1 MTVRVVTAPQ
11 AAARDAAAIG
21 AGVPSRRL
29 MQTAGEAAAAVIMR
43 RLSDRLPRGALVFTG
58 PGNNGGDGWVVAR
71 VLASHGVRVAVREV
85 VESRTD
91 DARAERETALDT
103 VSRDES
109 SGGEGIVIDALLGT
123 GSRGAPKG
131 EIGAAVDQINALSAG
146 GSAVVALDVPTGL
159 DASTGEATR
168 AVRADLTITFGTI
181 KRGHVVARARCGA
194 IVVVDIGLGSW
205 AELEDG
211 APHLID
217 AGWVAERV
225 PAIPAEA
232 HKGVRRRIA
241 IAGGAQGMAGATILA
256 ARAAMRSGVGMVR
269 LVVSTPS
276 LAPVQA
282 AAVEATATTWPM
294 SDAMITSEIGD
305 YADAVLIGPGLGHG
319 ADGKDFLERLL
330 AVYEGP
336 VVLDADAL
344 NAFAGDVPRLARL
357 LRGRPG
363 IITPHVAEF
372 ARLVDATIDEVLAQ
386 RFDIG
391 RELARALN
399 AVVLLKGVPTVITAP
414 DGTSVVSAS
423 GTPVLAAAGSG
434 DVLGG
439 IVTTLLAQSEDPLA
453 SAACGAWMHG
463 RAAEIANQG
472 RPIRG
477 VTLAD
482 VLNALGSAWAFDTR
496 GPEPPV
502 LAELPAVGEGEGR
515 IR

>member
-21 AGVPSRRL
+21 AGVPSRQL
-29 MQTAGEAAAAVIMR
+29 MQTAGEAAAAVIMQ
-43 RLSDRLPRGALVFTG
+43 RLADRLPRGALVFTG

-71 VLASHGVRVAVREV
+71 VLASHGVRVTVNEV
-85 VESRTD
+85 VASRTD
-91 DARAERETALDT
+91 DARAERETALEA
-103 VSRDES
+103 VSLGDS
-109 SGGEGIVIDALLGT
+109 SGSEGLVIDALLGT
-123 GSRGAPKG
+123 GSRGEPRG
-131 EIGAAVDQINALSAG
+131 DIGAAVDQINALGAG

-181 KRGHVVARARCGA
+181 KRGHLVARTRCGA
-194 IVVVDIGLGSW
+194 VVVVDIGLGSW

-217 AGWVAERV
+217 AAWVAERV

-241 IAGGAQGMAGATILA
+241 IAGGARGMAGATILA

-269 LVVSTPS
+269 LVVAAPS
-276 LAPVQA
+276 LTAVQA
-282 AAVEATATTWPM
+282 AAVEATASTWPM
-294 SDAMITSEIGD
+294 SDATIATDIGD
-305 YADAVLIGPGLGHG
+305 YADAVLVGPGLGQG
-319 ADGKDFLERLL
+319 AESRDFLERLL
-330 AVYEGP
+330 TVYEGP
-336 VVLDADAL
+336 LVLDADAL
-344 NAFAGDVPRLARL
+344 NAFAGDVSHLARL
-357 LRGRPG
+357 LRGRPA
-363 IITPHVAEF
+363 IITPHPAEL
-372 ARLVDATIDEVLAQ
+372 ARLIDGTIDDVLAQ
-386 RFDIG
+386 RFDVG
-391 RELARALN
+391 RELARALD

-414 DGTSVVSAS
+414 DGTSVVSAT

-439 IVTTLLAQSEDPLA
+439 IVTTLLAQSDDALGSAA
-453 SAACGAWMHG
+453 SAAWIHG

-477 VTLAD
+477 VTLDD
-482 VLNALGSAWAFDTR
+482 VLNALALAWAIDRR
-496 GPEPPV
+496 GTEPPV
-502 LAELPAVGEGEGR
+502 LAELPAVGESYAR
-515 IR
+515 